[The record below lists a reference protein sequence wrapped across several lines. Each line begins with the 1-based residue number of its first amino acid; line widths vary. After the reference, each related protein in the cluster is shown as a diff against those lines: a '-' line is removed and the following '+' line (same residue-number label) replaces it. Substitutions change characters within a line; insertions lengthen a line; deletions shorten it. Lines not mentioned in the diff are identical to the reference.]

1 MYIKIVH
8 SFNMK
13 RRMKG
18 SLFLLF
24 LGVMVLFFVRIVGA
38 NPIPVNPN
46 PPNPSFDGFVLT
58 FIINLPFDFIFLTL
72 FARLS
77 GIVLRSP
84 ITLLAPRKH
93 ALLTTLISIV
103 IATCGAAI
111 DQLFVTLPLYDFEYS
126 AYYPTYHPDIFMDY
140 ASVVGALFLIF
151 LSVVLCV
158 HFAFKFKKRMTEM
171 IGVGMVVLN
180 VLSWYLFMFLTS
192 I

>member
-1 MYIKIVH
+1 
-8 SFNMK
+8 MK

-18 SLFLLF
+18 SLVLFF
-24 LGVMVLFFVRIVGA
+24 LGVMVLFFVRTAGA

-72 FARLS
+72 FAHLS

-84 ITLLAPRKH
+84 ISLLAPRKH

-103 IATCGAAI
+103 IAIFGAAI
-111 DQLFVTLPLYDFEYS
+111 DQLFVALPLYDFVHS
-126 AYYPTYHPDIFMDY
+126 KYYPTYHPDILLDY
-140 ASVVGALFLIF
+140 GGVFVALLLIF

-158 HFAFKFKKRMTEM
+158 HFAFKFKKRLTVM
-171 IGVGMVVLN
+171 IGVGMVALN